1 MKKLFC
7 ILVLLLCMALPALAE
22 DVLPDFEAL
31 TNGALTTKEQLVME
45 SCVRTGYTGPAA
57 ALTQAV
63 DAYLVQLSDFGMQQ
77 QLKLP
82 LKQADCTIT
91 LYAFAKADST
101 IPAMTCADASL
112 GWVISETHLV
122 LDLRVYAD
130 GEATVEVIVRPEL
143 LVASAAERA
152 PEPAAKESSINTCSL
167 CEGTGAYKTVC
178 VTCSGSGMSTRSC
191 STCDGQGRTVCSACN
206 GKKYSKCGTCSGHG
220 TRSCSTCGGS
230 GHHGSSHHG
239 THHNSGS
246 SKCNSCGGDG
256 KRSCS
261 SCGGD
266 GKQNCGT
273 CHSSGTRN
281 CTDCQSGTVRTRCS
295 SCSSTGH
302 YTVSCDLCGGS
313 GVIK

>member
-7 ILVLLLCMALPALAE
+7 ILALLLCMALPALAE

-31 TNGALTTKEQLVME
+31 TNGALSAKEQLVLD
-45 SCVRTGYTGPAA
+45 SCVRTGYTGPAE
-57 ALTQAV
+57 ALIQAV

-82 LKQADCTIT
+82 LNQADCTIT
-91 LYAFAKADST
+91 LYAFAKADSAVPT
-101 IPAMTCADASL
+101 MTCADASL

-122 LDLRVYAD
+122 VDLRVYTD

-143 LVASAAERA
+143 LVA
-152 PEPAAKESSINTCSL
+152 PETAAKEPSVNTCSL
-167 CEGTGAYKTVC
+167 CEGTGAYYTVC
-178 VTCSGSGMSTRSC
+178 GTCQGAGMSNRSC
-191 STCDGQGRTVCSACN
+191 AACNGQGRTACSACN
-206 GKKYSKCGTCSGHG
+206 GSRYSRCGSCSGHG
-220 TRSCSTCGGS
+220 TRSCSSCGGS
-230 GHHGSSHHG
+230 GHHSSSHHG
-239 THHNSGS
+239 KHHSGG

-266 GKQNCGT
+266 GRKSCST
-273 CHSSGTRN
+273 CQSSGMRD
-281 CTDCQSGTVRTRCS
+281 CTDCQSGTVRTRCT
-295 SCSSTGH
+295 SCNSTGH
-302 YTVSCDLCGGS
+302 YTVNCTGCGGS